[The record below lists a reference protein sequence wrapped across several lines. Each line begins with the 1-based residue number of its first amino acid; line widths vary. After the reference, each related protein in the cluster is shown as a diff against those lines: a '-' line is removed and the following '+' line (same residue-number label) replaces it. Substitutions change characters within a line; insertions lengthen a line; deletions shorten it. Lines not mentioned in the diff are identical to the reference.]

1 MEHKQTEK
9 GQNNPL
15 KLIFNYADVIM
26 AKNKST

>member
-15 KLIFNYADVIM
+15 KL
-26 AKNKST
+26 KSIETHLQLRGRVL